1 MVITTR
7 TFRPKVVALA
17 VAVAL
22 PAVWM
27 TAGAAPTGAAAAVPC
42 GNVVTGFNLQSTTG
56 FASNGKL
63 KQYRV
68 TVDFPGTTGFRD
80 QTATALLGVYPAGS
94 RPAMINPA
102 VGDRAT
108 VGALKNQ
115 RSSALAAING
125 DFFTYQTIRGK
136 AVEFSR
142 GPMIRDG
149 VILRSDKQPDK
160 VVGVDSTGQP
170 FDGTV
175 GARGTASIVDGPKAP
190 LAAVNW
196 HTVQTGGFTLYTD
209 QWSRS
214 TASPRPAGIG
224 EWVLNGNN
232 KIVEV
237 RTSAINSAKRGAIV
251 ASNTKVL
258 AFPAALE
265 STAAAG
271 VAGQKVRLRVSQN
284 TDSGVTLTTA
294 VGRGATLVKRGVAAP
309 AGCDAYEHSASARP
323 RTVIGWTKAGAWRSI
338 TVPGTR
344 IDGTSRTGG
353 LGLANIGAV
362 AKKMG
367 LRFAYEL
374 DGGASVTLHT
384 RSSSNVWSR
393 RDLVGVSGGT
403 YERPVGNGLAFLA
416 P

>member
-1 MVITTR
+1 MSR
-7 TFRPKVVALA
+7 AQTFRPKIAALA

-22 PAVWM
+22 PAVWL
-27 TAGAAPTGAAAAVPC
+27 TAGTAPTGAAAVAPC
-42 GNVVTGFNLQSTTG
+42 GNVVTGFNLQSTTA
-56 FASNGKL
+56 FASNSKL
-63 KQYRV
+63 KQYRA

-80 QTATALLGVYPAGS
+80 QTATVLLGVYPAGS
-94 RPAMINPA
+94 RPAMVNPA
-102 VGDRAT
+102 IGDRAT
-108 VGALKNQ
+108 VGSLKSQ
-115 RSSALAAING
+115 KPTALAAING
-125 DFFTYQTIRGK
+125 DFFTTQTIRGK

-142 GPMIRDG
+142 GPMIKDG
-149 VILRSDKQPDK
+149 VILRSDKKPDK
-160 VVGVDSTGQP
+160 VVGVDSSGQP

-175 GARGTASIVDGPKAP
+175 GARGSASIVGGPKAS

-196 HTVQTGGFTLYTD
+196 HTVQSGGFTLYTD
-209 QWSRS
+209 KWSRS
-214 TASPRPAGIG
+214 TASPRPAGVG

-232 KIVEV
+232 KIVEI
-237 RTSAINSAKRGAIV
+237 RTSATNASKRGAIV

-271 VAGQKVRLRVSQN
+271 VAGQKVRLRVNQK

-294 VGRGATLVKRGVAAP
+294 VGRGVTLVKRGVAAP
-309 AGCDAYEHSASARP
+309 LGCDAYDHSASARP
-323 RTVIGWTKAGAWRSI
+323 RTVIGWTRKGAWRSI

-353 LGLANIGAV
+353 MGLANVGAV

-384 RSSSNVWSR
+384 RSSSSVWSR
-393 RDLVGVSGGT
+393 RDLVGVTGGT
-403 YERPVGNGLAFLA
+403 YERPVDNGLAFLA